1 MLSRVAESIYWIA
14 RYIER
19 AENTARLIKV
29 NSHLV
34 LDAPKGV
41 SPGWEPLIHIT
52 GLADDF
58 EKLGHPPTERNV
70 VSYMIGNQNNPSS
83 IINSLRF
90 ARESCRTVR
99 EILPREAW
107 ENLNE
112 HFLFAREN
120 IQAGLTRR
128 GRIDYIDGII
138 TGSQMFN
145 GLLSS
150 IMYRD
155 EAWEFLRIGRN
166 IERAEMTT
174 RIIDV
179 QSTDLLTDSEEL
191 YESRSLESA
200 QLISILR
207 SLSAYSVYR
216 RKSQVR
222 VSRVP
227 VLDLLFHDTQFP
239 RAFAHCIL
247 AVEESLGTLAHS
259 AQTLQTLKSVE
270 RRLARQK
277 MDQLDQEGLHEFI
290 DELQLGI
297 IHFHTAL
304 EKQYFLPPLQ

>member
-19 AENTARLIKV
+19 AENTARLIRV

-52 GLADDF
+52 GLAEDF
-58 EKLGHPPTERNV
+58 EKLGYQKTERNI
-70 VSYMIGNQNNPSS
+70 VSFMIANQQNPSS
-83 IINSLRF
+83 IISSLGF
-90 ARESCRTVR
+90 ARENCRTVR

-107 ENLNE
+107 EKLNE
-112 HFLFAREN
+112 HYFFVKEN
-120 IQAGLTRR
+120 LQAGLTRR
-128 GRIDYIDGII
+128 GRTDYIDGII

-166 IERAEMTT
+166 LERAEMTT

-179 QSTDLLTDSEEL
+179 QSTDLLTDDEEL

-207 SLSAYSVYR
+207 SLSAYSTYR
-216 RKSQVR
+216 RISQVR
-222 VSRVP
+222 VSRTP
-227 VLDLLFHDTQFP
+227 VLELLFHSTKFP
-239 RAFAHCIL
+239 RALAHCIL
-247 AVEESLGTLAHS
+247 AVEESVGTLANH
-259 AQTLQTLKSVE
+259 ALPLKALKSLH
-270 RRLARQK
+270 RKLTRQK
-277 MDQLDQEGLHEFI
+277 LDELNQDALHEFI

-297 IHFHTAL
+297 MHFHSAL
-304 EKQYFLPPLQ
+304 QSQYFLPTEQ